1 MKIAVDA
8 MGGDYAP
15 SVVVEG
21 AVWAAREFDAPLI
34 LVGDKTRIEDELSK
48 HECKGLPI
56 SIKHA
61 SQVVGMDE
69 SPGQALRKKKD
80 SSIKVCFDL
89 VKSGEADAVVS
100 AGNSGAAM
108 AAGIFVLRN
117 LKAVDRPAIAVIL
130 PTKKDPVVVLD
141 AGGNVDCK
149 PVHLA
154 QFAVMGSVYAK
165 YILKKNNPRI
175 GLLSN
180 GEEEG
185 KGNDLTRETNEI
197 LKDNSFKYLNYLG
210 YVEGRDIF
218 SGDVDVVVCD
228 GFVGNVVLKVTE
240 GVAEALTSMLKKEIM
255 ASLPAKLG
263 YLLAKGAL
271 LNVKK
276 KVDYAEYG
284 GAPLLGIDGIG
295 IISHGAS
302 DARAIKNAIKVAYEC
317 AKNKINRHLLEE
329 LEKNQIIQ
337 KLGSQAPLKP
347 VEACPVMPLNGKG

>member
-21 AVWAAREFDAPLI
+21 AVWAAKEFDIHII
-34 LVGDKTRIEDELSK
+34 LVGDKAMVEDELAK
-48 HECKGLPI
+48 HNWQGLPI
-56 SIKHA
+56 SVIHA

-69 SPGQALRKKKD
+69 SPGQAIRRKKD

-89 VKSGEADAVVS
+89 VKSGEASAAVS

-117 LKAVDRPAIAVIL
+117 LQGVERPAIAVIM
-130 PTKKDPVVVLD
+130 PTKKEPVIVLD

-149 PVHLA
+149 PIHLV

-165 YILKKNNPRI
+165 YILKKNNPKI
-175 GLLSN
+175 GVLSN

-197 LKDNSFKYLNYLG
+197 LKDSSLNYLNYLG

-240 GVAEALTSMLKKEIM
+240 GVAEALTSMLKKEIL
-255 ASLPAKLG
+255 SSPLAKIG

-271 LNVKK
+271 LKVKK
-276 KVDYAEYG
+276 KVDYSEYG

-302 DARAIKNAIKVAYEC
+302 DAKAIKNAIKVAVEST
-317 AKNKINRHLLEE
+317 KNKLNRHLLEE
-329 LEKNQIIQ
+329 LEKNHDIQ
-337 KLGSQAPLKP
+337 RLCAKQSLRC
-347 VEACPVMPLNGKG
+347 VEEG

>member
-15 SVVVEG
+15 AVVVEG
-21 AVWAAREFDAPLI
+21 AVWAAREFDVPLI
-34 LVGDKTRIEDELSK
+34 LVGDKTRVEDELAK
-48 HECKGLPI
+48 HKWQGLPI
-56 SIKHA
+56 SVIHA
-61 SQVVGMDE
+61 SQVVSMDE

-89 VKSGEADAVVS
+89 VKNGEANAVVS

-117 LKAVDRPAIAVIL
+117 LKGVDRPAIAVII
-130 PTKKDPVVVLD
+130 PTKKEPVVVLD

-149 PVHLA
+149 PLHLV

-165 YILKKNNPRI
+165 YILKKNSPKI

-185 KGNDLTRETNEI
+185 KGNELTRETHEI
-197 LKDNSFKYLNYLG
+197 LKDSSFNYLDYVG
-210 YVEGRDIF
+210 YMEGRDIF
-218 SGDVDVVVCD
+218 SGDLDVVVCD

-240 GVAEALTSMLKKEIM
+240 GVAEALISMLKKEIT
-255 ASLPAKLG
+255 ASLPAKFG
-263 YLLAKGAL
+263 ALLAKGAL
-271 LNVKK
+271 EKVKK

-302 DARAIKNAIKVAYEC
+302 DAKAIKNAIGVACEC
-317 AKNKINRHLLEE
+317 ARNKLNRHLLEE
-329 LEKNQIIQ
+329 LEKNQLLQ
-337 KLGSQAPLKP
+337 KLGSQASLHS
-347 VEACPVMPLNGKG
+347 VGEEG

>member
-1 MKIAVDA
+1 VKIAVDA

-15 SVVVEG
+15 TVVVEG
-21 AVWAAREFDAPLI
+21 VVWAAREFDIPLI
-34 LVGDKTRIEDELSK
+34 LVGDKTRIGDELAK
-48 HECKGLPI
+48 HTWKGLPI

-61 SQVVGMDE
+61 SQIVGMDE
-69 SPGQALRKKKD
+69 SPGSAMRRKKD

-89 VKSGEADAVVS
+89 VKSGEAAAVVS

-117 LKAVDRPAIAVIL
+117 LKGVDRPAIAVIM

-149 PVHLA
+149 PVHLV
-154 QFAVMGSVYAK
+154 QFAVMGSVYAR
-165 YILKKNNPRI
+165 YILKKNNPKI

-185 KGNDLTRETNEI
+185 KGNDLTRETHEL
-197 LKDNSFKYLNYLG
+197 LKDSSFNYLNYLG

-240 GVAEALTSMLKKEIM
+240 GVAEALASMLKKEIM
-255 ASLPAKLG
+255 ASIPAKLG

-284 GAPLLGIDGIG
+284 GAPLLGIDGTG

-302 DARAIKNAIKVAYEC
+302 DARAIKNAIKVAFEC
-317 AKNKINRHLLEE
+317 ARNKLNRHVLEE
-329 LEKNQIIQ
+329 LEKNQILQ
-337 KLGSQAPLKP
+337 KFDGSLPRGS
-347 VEACPVMPLNGKG
+347 VEEM

>member
-21 AVWAAREFDAPLI
+21 AVWAAKEFDIHII
-34 LVGDKTRIEDELSK
+34 LVGDKAMVEDELAK
-48 HECKGLPI
+48 HNWQGLPI
-56 SIKHA
+56 SVIHA

-69 SPGQALRKKKD
+69 SPGQAIRRKKD

-89 VKSGEADAVVS
+89 VKSGEASAAVS

-117 LKAVDRPAIAVIL
+117 LQGVERPAIAVIM
-130 PTKKDPVVVLD
+130 PTKKEPVIVLD

-149 PVHLA
+149 PIHLV

-165 YILKKNNPRI
+165 YILKKNNPKI
-175 GLLSN
+175 GVLSN

-197 LKDNSFKYLNYLG
+197 LKDSSLNYLNYLG

-240 GVAEALTSMLKKEIM
+240 GVAEALTSMLKKEIL
-255 ASLPAKLG
+255 SSPLAKMG

-271 LNVKK
+271 LKVKK
-276 KVDYAEYG
+276 KVDYSEYG

-302 DARAIKNAIKVAYEC
+302 DAKAIKNAIKVAVEC
-317 AKNKINRHLLEE
+317 TKNKLNRHLLEE
-329 LEKNQIIQ
+329 LEKNHDIQ
-337 KLGSQAPLKP
+337 RLCAKQSLRC
-347 VEACPVMPLNGKG
+347 VEEG

>member
-21 AVWAAREFDAPLI
+21 AVWAARELDTPLI

-48 HECKGLPI
+48 HNWKGLPI
-56 SIKHA
+56 SVKHA

-69 SPGQALRKKKD
+69 SPVQTMRRKKD

-89 VKSGEADAVVS
+89 VKSGEAVAVVS

-108 AAGIFVLRN
+108 AAGIFVLKN
-117 LKAVDRPAIAVIL
+117 LKGVDRPAIAVIM

-149 PVHLA
+149 PVHLV
-154 QFAVMGSVYAK
+154 QFAVMGSVYAR

-185 KGNDLTRETNEI
+185 KGNELTRETHEV
-197 LKDNSFKYLNYLG
+197 LKDSSFNYLNYLG

-240 GVAEALTSMLKKEIM
+240 GVAEALASMLKKEIM
-255 ASLPAKLG
+255 ASPSAKIG

-271 LNVKK
+271 EKVKK

-284 GAPLLGIDGIG
+284 GAPLLGIDGTG

-317 AKNKINRHLLEE
+317 AKNRLNRHLLEE
-329 LEKNQIIQ
+329 LEKNQVLQ
-337 KLGSQAPLKP
+337 KFGSSLPLRS
-347 VEACPVMPLNGKG
+347 VEEG

>member
-15 SVVVEG
+15 TVVVEG
-21 AVWAAREFDAPLI
+21 VVWAAREFDIPLI
-34 LVGDKTRIEDELSK
+34 LVGDKTRIEDELVK
-48 HECKGLPI
+48 HTWKGLPI

-61 SQVVGMDE
+61 SQIVGMDE
-69 SPGQALRKKKD
+69 SPGSAMRRKKD

-89 VKSGEADAVVS
+89 VKSGEAAAVVS

-117 LKAVDRPAIAVIL
+117 LKGVDRPAIAVIM

-149 PVHLA
+149 PVHLV
-154 QFAVMGSVYAK
+154 QFAVMGSVYAR
-165 YILKKNNPRI
+165 YILKKNNPKI

-185 KGNDLTRETNEI
+185 KGNDLTRETHEL
-197 LKDNSFKYLNYLG
+197 LKDSSFNYLNYLG

-240 GVAEALTSMLKKEIM
+240 GVAEALASMLKKEIM
-255 ASLPAKLG
+255 ASIPAKLG

-271 LNVKK
+271 INVKK

-284 GAPLLGIDGIG
+284 GAPLLGIDGTG

-302 DARAIKNAIKVAYEC
+302 DARAIKNAIKVAFEC
-317 AKNKINRHLLEE
+317 AKNKLNRHVLEE
-329 LEKNQIIQ
+329 LEKNQLLQ
-337 KLGSQAPLKP
+337 KFEGSLLMGS
-347 VEACPVMPLNGKG
+347 VEEM

>member
-21 AVWAAREFDAPLI
+21 AVWAARELDIPLI
-34 LVGDKTRIEDELSK
+34 LVGDKTRIEDELSR
-48 HECKGLPI
+48 HAWKGLPI
-56 SIKHA
+56 SMKHA

-69 SPGQALRKKKD
+69 SPGQAMRRKKD

-89 VKSGEADAVVS
+89 VKSGEAGAVVS

-117 LKAVDRPAIAVIL
+117 LKGVDRPAIAVIM
-130 PTKKDPVVVLD
+130 PTKKEPVVVLD

-149 PVHLA
+149 PLNLV
-154 QFAVMGSVYAK
+154 QFALMGSVYAK
-165 YILKKNNPRI
+165 HILKKGNPKI
-175 GLLSN
+175 GILSN

-185 KGNDLTRETNEI
+185 KGNDLTRETHEI
-197 LKDNSFKYLNYLG
+197 LKDSSFHYLNYLG

-240 GVAEALTSMLKKEIM
+240 GTAEALVSMLKKEIM

-263 YLLAKGAL
+263 ALLARGAL
-271 LNVKK
+271 EKVKK

-302 DARAIKNAIKVAYEC
+302 DARAIKNAVKVASEC
-317 AKNKINRHLLEE
+317 ARNKLNRHLLEE
-329 LEKNQIIQ
+329 LEKHQLLQ
-337 KLGSQAPLKP
+337 KVDNNAPL
-347 VEACPVMPLNGKG
+347 CPVKEG